1 MLKQLLDGG
10 ANPNIQNRFRR
21 TALSHHLENL
31 ENVKLLLQYDADP
44 DIEDFEGIRCRG
56 NASHEVERKSI
67 TKYI

>member
-44 DIEDFEGIRCRG
+44 DIEDVMESDAGETLVMR
-56 NASHEVERKSI
+56 
-67 TKYI
+67 